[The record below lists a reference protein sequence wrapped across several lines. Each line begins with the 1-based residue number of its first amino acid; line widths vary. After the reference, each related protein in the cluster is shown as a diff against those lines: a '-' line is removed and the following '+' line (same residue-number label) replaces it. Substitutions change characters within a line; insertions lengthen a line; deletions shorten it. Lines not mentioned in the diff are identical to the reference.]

1 MRFGNISGKI
11 IFIFTTP
18 ENLRIFPVLFFHEKG
33 SNREMMCRPSPL
45 EKLALR
51 ESWRSERCD

>member
-1 MRFGNISGKI
+1 MFRGKT
-11 IFIFTTP
+11 IFIVCKSETTAVVSD
-18 ENLRIFPVLFFHEKG
+18 LLFHGKG

-51 ESWRSERCD
+51 ESRRSERCD